1 MNENENENQN
11 QNLMEQDYLE
21 TIKHLKENSVPKEEY
36 DKLRG
41 EHKKLLSSY
50 LNGDNYESQEE
61 EEKEEEEPVKR
72 SKEEI
77 LKSINENLAEVFTE
91 DNHLSNLENAK
102 AIIKYHDDYMELTGT
117 DPFANQGSQ
126 YETSSQDK
134 ISPQK
139 TYDYLKQCVEESG
152 GDERAFDV
160 AFQRGL
166 RQIYPNKK

>member
-11 QNLMEQDYLE
+11 LVEQDYLE
-21 TIKHLKENSVPKEEY
+21 AIKQLKDTTVSKEDY
-36 DKLRG
+36 DKLRE

-50 LNGDNYESQEE
+50 LNGDNYDVPKD
-61 EEKEEEEPVKR
+61 EEKEEEEVVKR

-102 AIIKYHDDYMELTGT
+102 AIIKYHDDYMELMGT
-117 DPFANQGSQ
+117 DPFANQGNQ

>member
-1 MNENENENQN
+1 MKEKEKEKQN
-11 QNLMEQDYLE
+11 AVEQDYLE
-21 TIKHLKENSVPKEEY
+21 AIKQLKENSVSKEDY
-36 DKLRG
+36 DKLRD

-50 LNGDNYESQEE
+50 LNGDNYESQDD
-61 EEKEEEEPVKR
+61 EEKEDEEPVKR

-77 LKSINENLAEVFTE
+77 LKSINENIARVFTE

-102 AIIKYHDDYMELTGT
+102 AIIKYHDDYMELTGE

-126 YETSSQDK
+126 YESSSQDK

-139 TYDYLKQCVEESG
+139 TYDYLKNCIEESG

-166 RQIYPNKK
+166 RQIYPDKK